1 MVAAVREEERV
12 NSERDGGSRDGVR
25 STRGANGSS
34 EGEEGD
40 ERRLQGR

>member
-25 STRGANGSS
+25 SRGGAN
-34 EGEEGD
+34 
-40 ERRLQGR
+40 

>member
-1 MVAAVREEERV
+1 MVAAVREERV

-25 STRGANGSS
+25 SRRGANGSS